1 MYMEDLK
8 YNEKLAKA
16 KLVQSQINNNKK
28 PSYQKVIEG
37 IETYVMVPVEEA
49 DDE

>member
-1 MYMEDLK
+1 MEDLK

-16 KLVQSQINNNKK
+16 KLVQSQINNKK